1 MRINSLLI
9 GLYLLSTSVFA
20 TEPLQYVDASVH
32 YRSDD
37 DVDISV
43 VLPASAHNLV
53 YADSLQ
59 FSVDNPDCQITG
71 WKSSAEPIVHF
82 DSSFKEN
89 KKAYDTPTV
98 VHLKAKGSQEH
109 LAHTN
114 LHVSYYSK
122 AHKKIMQEIIP
133 LTSHAVEPE
142 AELVT
147 ALDIPDNQ
155 IPAKNVIPLP
165 KSDDCKKQS
174 ITDYIS
180 VLIQGSESR
189 FVQLL
194 LVFILGILMSL
205 TPCIYPMIPITAGI
219 LQAQGTKSV
228 LNSFL
233 LTLSYTMGIATTFAL
248 LGLLASFAGQAFG
261 SFMTNPF
268 VVLTIVALLMY
279 LAGSMLG
286 LYEMHI
292 PRFLQPKNQSV
303 KGGSFVSA
311 FIFGAVSGTVASPC
325 LSPGLVLLL
334 SIVST
339 LGSTMLGF
347 VLLFVFGFGLS
358 VPLLLVGT
366 FSSSLSLLPRTGM
379 WMVEVKRIFGFLLL
393 AMCFYFMN
401 NLLPWYLML
410 WGLALFV
417 LASGVFYLYSAKN
430 NSSYTRA
437 TKNIVGMLL
446 VSSSVL
452 LTFKG
457 YQAAQATTVVEQKMS
472 WQYDYKKAL
481 EAARQQGKKLFI
493 DVGASFCSICKAIDR
508 EILSN
513 DTVVAALEAHT
524 IPLKID
530 GSDACE
536 ENFAVVKSRY
546 KVIGFP
552 SIFLVDP
559 ATETIIKRWGPELY
573 STAPADFINDIEHA

>member
-1 MRINSLLI
+1 ML
-9 GLYLLSTSVFA
+9 GLFI
-20 TEPLQYVDASVH
+20 LQSYIIAAENNQPIDAAVH
-32 YRSDD
+32 YRSEE

-43 VLPASAHNLV
+43 VLPASSQNLI
-53 YADSLQ
+53 YADSLH
-59 FSVDNPDCQITG
+59 FSVDNPECEIMS
-71 WKSSAEPIVHF
+71 WNSSAEPIVHF

-98 VHLKAKGSQEH
+98 VHIKAKGNQEQ
-109 LAHTN
+109 LAQTN
-114 LHVSYYSK
+114 LHITYYSK
-122 AHKKIMQEIIP
+122 AQKKIIEEIITLVP
-133 LTSHAVEPE
+133 TVKTNEP
-142 AELVT
+142 ELVT

-155 IPAKNVIPLP
+155 IPAQSVIPLP
-165 KSDDCKKQS
+165 KSENSKNQS

-180 VLIQGSESR
+180 YLIQGTESR
-189 FVQLL
+189 CIQIL

-205 TPCIYPMIPITAGI
+205 TPCIYPMIPITAGV

-268 VVLTIVALLMY
+268 VVCTIVALLIY
-279 LAGSMLG
+279 LAFSMLG

-303 KGGSFVSA
+303 KGGSCISA

-339 LGSTMLGF
+339 LGSKMLGF
-347 VLLFVFGFGLS
+347 LLLFVFGFGLS
-358 VPLLLVGT
+358 VPLLLIGT

-379 WMVEVKRIFGFLLL
+379 WMIEVKRIFGFLLL

-410 WGLALFV
+410 WGLAFFV
-417 LASGVFYLYSAKN
+417 LASGIFYLYSAQG

-457 YQAAQATTVVEQKMS
+457 YQAAYATAPIMENKASWYHEYQKAKQQAI
-472 WQYDYKKAL
+472 A
-481 EAARQQGKKLFI
+481 QGKKLFI

-508 EILSN
+508 EILTN
-513 DTVVAALEAHT
+513 DSVIAALDAHT
-524 IPLKID
+524 IPVKID
-530 GSDACE
+530 GSDANE
-536 ENFAVVKSRY
+536 ENFAYVKAHY

-559 ATETIIKRWGPELY
+559 STETVIKRWGPELY
-573 STAPADFINDIEHA
+573 STPKEQFIKEIKEL